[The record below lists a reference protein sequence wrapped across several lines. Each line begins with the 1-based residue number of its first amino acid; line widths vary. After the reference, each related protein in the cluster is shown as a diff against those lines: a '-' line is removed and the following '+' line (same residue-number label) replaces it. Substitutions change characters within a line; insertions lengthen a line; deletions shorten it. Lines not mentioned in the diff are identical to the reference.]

1 MKLQK
6 YNKGVFLYS
15 CGEYLINKKLEQVW
29 TLYSSSNKVV
39 WTAYRP
45 ERIAKA
51 QTKKII
57 EASTL
62 KELKMKIEKEN
73 TNESY

>member
-29 TLYSSSNKVV
+29 TSYSSSKKVV

-45 ERIAKA
+45 ERTSKG
-51 QTKKII
+51 QTKSII
-57 EASTL
+57 TGSTL
-62 KELKMKIEKEN
+62 KELKTKIEIKGEAQ
-73 TNESY
+73 